1 MEYYSENR
9 YNNWINLI
17 REMDIDLD
25 DPNSLVVFDQMV
37 EDFVVACTKLIN
49 AVREREINKKQAL
62 EELEEMRKLLMLSVD
77 FEDQDKDYFFDFA
90 IEGLKVAVQS
100 SKMHLEG
107 KKTKKDF
114 DNLLKEAVNKEKDG
128 DFEGA
133 FATVARMGT
142 KVLRGEKLPED
153 MELPEDGYVLNW
165 LDGLDALNTVMILTE
180 IDAPSEEF
188 EEE

>member
-1 MEYYSENR
+1 MEYYTENR

-17 REMDIDLD
+17 RETNIDLD
-25 DPNSLVVFDQMV
+25 DPNSLAVFDQMM

-62 EELEEMRKLLMLSVD
+62 EDLEEMRKILMLSVD
-77 FEDQDKDYFFDFA
+77 FEDPFKNDFFEFA
-90 IEGLKVAVQS
+90 REGLKIAVQS

-107 KKTKKDF
+107 KKTKKGFND
-114 DNLLKEAVNKEKDG
+114 LLQEAISKEKDG

-133 FATVARMGT
+133 FTAIARMGT
-142 KVLRGEKLPED
+142 KVLQGEKLPED
-153 MELPEDGYVLNW
+153 LELPEDGYVLNW

>member
-17 REMDIDLD
+17 RETDVDLD
-25 DPNSLVVFDQMV
+25 DPNSLSVFDQMM

-49 AVREREINKKQAL
+49 AVREREINKTQAL
-62 EELEEMRKLLMLSVD
+62 DELEEMRKLLILSVD
-77 FEDQDKDYFFDFA
+77 FEEPFKNDFFEFA
-90 IEGLKVAVQS
+90 REGLKVAVQS
-100 SKMHLEG
+100 AKMLLEG

-114 DNLLKEAVNKEKDG
+114 DKLLQEAVDKEKDG

-133 FATVARMGT
+133 FTAVARMGT